1 MLGMFVA
8 PVRGRWIPSRL
19 AVHHHFLFIGI
30 QGVDDIVRLLDEN
43 RPELFSFYE
52 ENGGGE
58 KVIKAK
64 KILIVTT

>member
-1 MLGMFVA
+1 MLGMFVT
-8 PVRGRWIPSRL
+8 PVCGWWIPSRL
-19 AVHHHFLFIGI
+19 AVHYHFLFIGI
-30 QGVDDIVRLLDEN
+30 QRVDDIVGLLDEN

-52 ENGGGE
+52 ENGGE